1 MPGMQF
7 LMALALRMGRT
18 LGELRQTM
26 TVGEFRMWAE
36 YDRISPIGDILNAQL
51 VSAVYGAQGGKVT
64 IEDAQLQWGTE
75 EDEVSDSGD
84 PFAGLEAA
92 LLAASA

>member
-1 MPGMQF
+1 
-7 LMALALRMGRT
+7 
-18 LGELRQTM
+18 
-26 TVGEFRMWAE
+26 
-36 YDRISPIGDILNAQL
+36 SPIGDIRGDILNAQL
-51 VSAVYGAQGGKVT
+51 VSAVYGAQGVKVT

>member
-1 MPGMQF
+1 
-7 LMALALRMGRT
+7 
-18 LGELRQTM
+18 
-26 TVGEFRMWAE
+26 
-36 YDRISPIGDILNAQL
+36 QL

-64 IEDAQLQWGTE
+64 IEDAQLQWSIE
-75 EDEVSDSGD
+75 EDEVNDSDD